1 MTQSNVPHPQ
11 VISAATPKKRCGTAL
26 SRPRAAEVMVDGT
39 RTQLVRK
46 RETLEQL
53 YAGET
58 LLSA

>member
-1 MTQSNVPHPQ
+1 MDDAVKC
-11 VISAATPKKRCGTAL
+11 ATPASYQRRHPEKTLWYRTV
-26 SRPRAAEVMVDGT
+26 PAARRRSDGR